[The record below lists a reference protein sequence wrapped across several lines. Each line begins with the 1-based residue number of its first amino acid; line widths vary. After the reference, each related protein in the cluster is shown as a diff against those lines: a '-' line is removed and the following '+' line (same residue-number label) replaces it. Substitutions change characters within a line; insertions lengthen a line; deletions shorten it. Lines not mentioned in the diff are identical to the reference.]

1 MTRDRWTAAAMLAP
15 SVILIGI
22 FVYGFIAWSMRV
34 SMSDWQGL
42 VPSYN
47 FVGLENFSQLLTD
60 DRRFMIGA
68 RNTLIF
74 SVVFLGGAIVLG
86 LLLAIMIDRKLPAA
100 GVFRNIYLF
109 PMAVSF
115 IVTGVAWR
123 WLMNPATGDRT
134 SGLNL
139 LFEQAGLDFL
149 VNSWHTTDPPW
160 GMAFVGIPA
169 LWQMTGFAMAI
180 FLAGLQSIPDEL
192 REAAR
197 VDGASEVQVY
207 RRVIVPMLRP
217 AVLSVVIVLGHI
229 SLKIFDLIIALTGR
243 QLALDVPAIYMWTTT
258 FDANNFNRGAAIGLL
273 LLFAVTLLV
282 IPYLVYTRRQE
293 AEL

>member
-273 LLFAVTLLV
+273 LLFAVALLV

>member
-1 MTRDRWTAAAMLAP
+1 MTRDRMTAAAMLAP
-15 SVILIGI
+15 SVLLVGI
-22 FVYGFIAWSMRV
+22 FVYGFIAWSGRV

-47 FVGLENFSQLLTD
+47 FVGLENFNQLIFD
-60 DRRFMIGA
+60 DRRFLIGA
-68 RNTLIF
+68 RNTLVF

-86 LLLAIMIDRKLPAA
+86 LLLAVLIDRQLPAA
-100 GVFRNIYLF
+100 GLFRNLFLF

-139 LFEQAGLDFL
+139 LFETIGLGGL
-149 VNSWHTTDPPW
+149 ANSWHTTDPPW
-160 GMAFVGIPA
+160 GIAFVGIPA
-169 LWQMTGFAMAI
+169 LWQMTGFAMAL
-180 FLAGLQSIPDEL
+180 FLAGLRAIPDEL

-197 VDGASEVQVY
+197 MDGASELQIF
-207 RRVIVPMLRP
+207 RRVILPLLRP
-217 AVLSVVIVLGHI
+217 AVLSVVIILGHI

-258 FDANNFNRGAAIGLL
+258 FDANNFNRGAAIGILL
-273 LLFAVTLLV
+273 LLAVALLV
-282 IPYLVYTRRQE
+282 IPYLVYARRQE
-293 AEL
+293 TEL

>member
-86 LLLAIMIDRKLPAA
+86 LLLAIMIDRKLPGA

-273 LLFAVTLLV
+273 LLFAVALLV